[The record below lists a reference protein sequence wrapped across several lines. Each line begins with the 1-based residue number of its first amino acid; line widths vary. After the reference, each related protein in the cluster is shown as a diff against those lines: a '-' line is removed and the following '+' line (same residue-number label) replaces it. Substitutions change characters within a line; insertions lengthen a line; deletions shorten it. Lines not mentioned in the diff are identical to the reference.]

1 MKGSRFKKYV
11 NTNTLPGET
20 PEQKKVRMLQEWGME
35 EAEYLEFTK
44 NTFWTHERII
54 RLSTINDIK
63 DVDDVIYVRNYLR
76 RMG

>member
-20 PEQKKVRMLQEWGME
+20 PEQKKVRMLEEWGME

-44 NTFWTHERII
+44 NTF
-54 RLSTINDIK
+54 
-63 DVDDVIYVRNYLR
+63 
-76 RMG
+76 